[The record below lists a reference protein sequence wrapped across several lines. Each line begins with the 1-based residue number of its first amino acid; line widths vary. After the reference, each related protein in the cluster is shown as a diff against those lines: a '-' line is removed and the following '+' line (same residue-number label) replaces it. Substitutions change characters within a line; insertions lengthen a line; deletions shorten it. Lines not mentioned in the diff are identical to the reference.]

1 MNRIFIIMALAIT
14 NCATTWSQEKQW
26 TLRDCIDYALEHN
39 IEVKRQ
45 EVAQEQQEVELN
57 TAKFSRLPNLNGSAS
72 QSFDF
77 GRALNEQNL
86 YTDRNTKS
94 TSFSLNTDIPLF
106 TGMQI
111 PNTVALNKLNLKA
124 AIEDLNKAKEDISI
138 QVTSSFLQV
147 LFNEEL
153 LKVAQE
159 QASLSH
165 EQYKRI
171 NRLHEVG
178 KASISEVYE
187 AKSRAAQD
195 DLSVVQASN
204 ERNLALL
211 DLSQLLELPS
221 PEGFELYVPTQEP
234 DLETPGS
241 PEEIF
246 NIAVFNKPSVLA
258 AQYRLA
264 GTQKSIRIAQSAFY
278 PKLSFGAGIS
288 TAYYNLKGIDG
299 EPFGKQLGNNFSKY
313 VGFTLSV
320 PIFNRLQTRNRVRQ
334 ARLDRTNQ
342 SLILDNTKKALY
354 KEIQQAYYNAVAAE
368 SQYKA
373 SHAAVD
379 ASETSFRL
387 MQEKYDNG
395 KATAIE
401 YNEAKTNLMRSVSD
415 RIQAK
420 YNYLFRMKLLDF
432 YKGEPLSL

>member
-1 MNRIFIIMALAIT
+1 MNRIFIIMALALT
-14 NCATTWSQEKQW
+14 NCATAWSQEKQW

-178 KASISEVYE
+178 KASVSEVYE

-334 ARLDRTNQ
+334 ARLDRTTQ

-368 SQYKA
+368 SQYKV